1 MKAER
6 RETERE
12 GRGKQEEHMDSCVER
27 RTVAK
32 IFGIAPISRIT

>member
-12 GRGKQEEHMDSCVER
+12 GRGKQEEHMGSCVER